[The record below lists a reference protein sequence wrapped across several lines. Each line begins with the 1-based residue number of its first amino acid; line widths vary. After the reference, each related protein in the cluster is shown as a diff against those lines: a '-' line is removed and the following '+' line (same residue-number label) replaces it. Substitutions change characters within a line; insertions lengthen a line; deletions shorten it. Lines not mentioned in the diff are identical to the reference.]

1 LHYFAKNIVIIKKN
15 MMPRKVDKS
24 LQNSATQGILEQEKF
39 MIKIL
44 FICHGR
50 SFSFAQISLFYA
62 DFLTIGECITTILQ
76 LLKNV
81 PI

>member
-1 LHYFAKNIVIIKKN
+1 
-15 MMPRKVDKS
+15 
-24 LQNSATQGILEQEKF
+24 
-39 MIKIL
+39 MIKVL
-44 FICHGR
+44 FVCRGR

-62 DFLTIGECITTILQ
+62 VFLTIGECITTILQ

>member
-1 LHYFAKNIVIIKKN
+1 
-15 MMPRKVDKS
+15 MMEVH
-24 LQNSATQGILEQEKF
+24 
-39 MIKIL
+39 
-44 FICHGR
+44 HGR

>member
-1 LHYFAKNIVIIKKN
+1 MKK
-15 MMPRKVDKS
+15 
-24 LQNSATQGILEQEKF
+24 L
-39 MIKIL
+39 L